1 MTGAGTSLK
10 AFDALASSRKQLR
23 GTPLPQ
29 LPLEQIGPLPGQ
41 PRQTMDEGALAE
53 LAASIKA
60 HGVIQPVIVIAR
72 RDVEGDDPVRYR
84 LVCGER
90 RWRAARLAGLDTV
103 PAIVRDYGEDEVAVL
118 ALLENLQRADLTPL
132 EEAEYLVQLKQ
143 RYGWT
148 EEGLGEKIGK
158 SRDYVHMRT
167 RLLNLAPDVLAAW
180 REARDAGVFDTL
192 TPSHAILVNQLPHA
206 DHRAS
211 LLGAILEGGVTV
223 AETRRRLELARQ
235 LDVETLG
242 LEPEVAHALKAEA
255 LAGADKGRLLARVG
269 AEKRDPRTSQPS
281 PFAGPGPCLALEDLA
296 THGLFLS
303 LAAAKATTVTL
314 TELEVALKQDLDWIR
329 KIARDGLAAG

>member
-1 MTGAGTSLK
+1 MTAAGTSLK
-10 AFDALASSRKQLR
+10 AFDALAAGRKQHR

-29 LPLEQIGPLPGQ
+29 LPLDQIGPLPGQ
-41 PRQTMDEGALAE
+41 PRQTMDEAALAE

-60 HGVIQPVIVIAR
+60 HGVIQPIIVIAR
-72 RDVEGDDPVRYR
+72 RDVAGDDPVRYR

-180 REARDAGVFDTL
+180 RGARDAAVFEVL
-192 TPSHAILVNQLPHA
+192 TPSHAILVNQLPQA
-206 DHRAS
+206 EHRAA
-211 LLGAILEGGVTV
+211 LLGAILAGGVTV
-223 AETRRRLELARQ
+223 AETRRRLDLARQ

-242 LEPEVAHALKAEA
+242 LEPELAQSLKAEA
-255 LAGADKGRLLARVG
+255 LAGAEPAGLLARVG
-269 AEKRDPRTSQPS
+269 VEKRDPRAARPS
-281 PFAGPGPCLALEDLA
+281 PFTGPGPRLALEDLA
-296 THGLFLS
+296 THALFGS
-303 LAAAKATTVTL
+303 LAEARATTVTL
-314 TELEVALKQDLDWIR
+314 AELETALKQDLGWLR
-329 KIARDGLAAG
+329 KIARDGLARG